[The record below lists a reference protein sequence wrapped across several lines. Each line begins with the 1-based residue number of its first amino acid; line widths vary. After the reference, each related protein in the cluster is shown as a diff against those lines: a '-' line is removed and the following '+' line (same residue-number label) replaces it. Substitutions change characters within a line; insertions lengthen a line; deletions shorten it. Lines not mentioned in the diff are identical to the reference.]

1 MAFGLTA
8 PARSLLNSYGL
19 ERGVLLGILNR
30 YYELAPRYVSSDI
43 LREFATDADGVV
55 HIPVKFTT
63 EDSTWLAHFWLEV
76 PEGGSEY
83 ITTYVKIARLPRQ
96 SRDA

>member
-43 LREFATDADGVV
+43 LKTCRAYA
-55 HIPVKFTT
+55 
-63 EDSTWLAHFWLEV
+63 STLALLAL
-76 PEGGSEY
+76 S
-83 ITTYVKIARLPRQ
+83 
-96 SRDA
+96 D